1 MVTDCPSPHT
11 TLDLRLTA
19 HRWDMMMVMRDKL
32 GQARQWWLHLL
43 RDLAT

>member
-1 MVTDCPSPHT
+1 MVTGYPGPHT

-19 HRWDMMMVMRDKL
+19 HRWDMMMVWDKL
-32 GQARQWWLHLL
+32 GQARQWWLHRL